1 MPVLTWWTPSAVKG
15 STYRILSQQGNE
27 YSLGMKFNEEQ
38 VISEIS
44 SIFSPLNLKNPR
56 VIIGIGD
63 DAAVIATD
71 QHSVITTDMA
81 IEDVHFKR
89 EWSNAYEIGSKITVA
104 NLADV
109 YAMGADPRYLVVALT
124 LTGNEEMEWIKALAQ
139 GIADTA
145 SKSDA
150 VVVGGDLS
158 RAEKIMIS
166 ITAVGTSRLHITR
179 SGARVGDSIYVSAL
193 PGWSRAGFEIITRN
207 LPESPAFAHAL
218 SQFKSPQLDPVVM
231 RSFKSAH
238 SLCDVSDSLMVQ
250 AEQMSKAS
258 LVSLEIDTKKIEKS
272 DGFAHLAA
280 VAETIGCDVWDLILG
295 GGEDHVLLATGA
307 NLPGICIGRVVTGRG
322 VKVLDMKKAPESWR
336 HFN

>member
-1 MPVLTWWTPSAVKG
+1 
-15 STYRILSQQGNE
+15 
-27 YSLGMKFNEEQ
+27 MKFNEEQ

-44 SIFSPLNLKNPR
+44 SIFSPLDQKNPR

-71 QHSVITTDMA
+71 QRSVITTDMA

-89 EWSNAYEIGSKITVA
+89 EWSSAYEIGTKVTVA

-109 YAMGADPRYLVVALT
+109 YAMGADPTYLVVALT
-124 LTGNEEMEWIKALAQ
+124 LTGNEEMQWIKELAQ

-145 SKSDA
+145 AKSNA

-158 RAEKIMIS
+158 RAEKVMIS

-179 SGARVGDSIYVSAL
+179 SGARVGDSIYLSAL
-193 PGWSRAGFEIITRN
+193 PGWSRAGFEILSRN
-207 LPESPAFAHAL
+207 LPESPAFTHAL
-218 SQFKSPQLDPVVM
+218 SQFKSPELDPAVM

-238 SLCDVSDSLMVQ
+238 ALCDVSDSLMAQ
-250 AEQMSKAS
+250 AEQISKAS
-258 LVSLEIDTKKIEKS
+258 LVSFEIDPKKIEKC
-272 DGFAHLAA
+272 DGFADLAA
-280 VAETIGCDVWDLILG
+280 VAEAIGCDVWDLVLG

-307 NLPGICIGRVVTGRG
+307 NLPGICIGKVVVGRG
-322 VKVLDMKKAPESWR
+322 VTVLDMKKAPDTWR

>member
-1 MPVLTWWTPSAVKG
+1 MPALTWWTPSAVKG

-258 LVSLEIDTKKIEKS
+258 LVSLEIDTKKIEKC
-272 DGFAHLAA
+272 DGFADLAG

>member
-1 MPVLTWWTPSAVKG
+1 MPALTWWTPSAVKG

-193 PGWSRAGFEIITRN
+193 PGWSRAGFEIISRN

>member
-1 MPVLTWWTPSAVKG
+1 
-15 STYRILSQQGNE
+15 
-27 YSLGMKFNEEQ
+27 MKFTEEQ

-44 SIFSPLNLKNPR
+44 SIFSPSTLKNPR
-56 VIIGIGD
+56 VVVGIGD
-63 DAAVIATD
+63 DAAVVATD
-71 QHSVITTDMA
+71 QHSVITTDIA
-81 IEDVHFKR
+81 IEDIHFKR
-89 EWSNAYEIGSKITVA
+89 EWSTAYQIGSKITVA

-109 YAMGADPRYLVVALT
+109 YAMGAEPRYLVVALT
-124 LTGNEEMEWIKALAQ
+124 LTGDEDMQWIMDLAQ

-145 SKSDA
+145 AASGS

-158 RAEKIMIS
+158 RGEKIIIS
-166 ITAVGTSRLHITR
+166 VTAIGSSRLHITR
-179 SGARVGDSIYVSAL
+179 NGARVGDSIYVSAL
-193 PGWSRAGFEIITRN
+193 PGWSRAGFEILSRN

-238 SLCDVSDSLMVQ
+238 SLCDVSDSLIVQ

-258 LVSLEIDTKKIEKS
+258 LVTLEIDTKKIEKC
-272 DGFAHLAA
+272 DGFADLAA

-295 GGEDHVLLATGA
+295 GGEDHVLLATGG

-322 VKVLDMKKAPESWR
+322 VKVLDMKKAPDTWR

>member
-1 MPVLTWWTPSAVKG
+1 
-15 STYRILSQQGNE
+15 
-27 YSLGMKFNEEQ
+27 MKFTEEQ

-44 SIFSPLNLKNPR
+44 SIFSPSTLKNPR
-56 VIIGIGD
+56 VVVGIGD
-63 DAAVIATD
+63 DAAVVATD
-71 QHSVITTDMA
+71 QHSVITTDIA

-89 EWSNAYEIGSKITVA
+89 EWSTAYQIGSKITVA

-109 YAMGADPRYLVVALT
+109 YAMGAEPRYLVVALT
-124 LTGNEEMEWIKALAQ
+124 LTGDEDMLWIKDLAQ

-145 SKSDA
+145 AASGS

-158 RAEKIMIS
+158 RGEKIIIS
-166 ITAVGTSRLHITR
+166 VTAIGSSRLHITR

-193 PGWSRAGFEIITRN
+193 PGWSRAGFEILSRN

-238 SLCDVSDSLMVQ
+238 SLCDVSDSLIVQ

-258 LVSLEIDTKKIEKS
+258 LVTLEIDTKKIEKC
-272 DGFAHLAA
+272 DGFADLAA
-280 VAETIGCDVWDLILG
+280 VAETIRCDVWDLILG
-295 GGEDHVLLATGA
+295 GGEDHVLLATGV

-322 VKVLDMKKAPESWR
+322 VKILDMKKAPDTWR